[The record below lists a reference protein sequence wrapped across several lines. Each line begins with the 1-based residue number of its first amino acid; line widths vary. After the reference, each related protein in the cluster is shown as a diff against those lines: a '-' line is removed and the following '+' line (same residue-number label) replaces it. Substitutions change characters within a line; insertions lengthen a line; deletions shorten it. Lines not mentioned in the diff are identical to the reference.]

1 MAHMKLFMFA
11 LVCCLGVIFGSFI
24 NALVWR
30 LAKQEGL
37 DTGEPTPKKP
47 KAKTSAKKS
56 VATTDYSITTGRSMC
71 PQCHHTLAAKDL
83 VPVLSWLSLRGK
95 CRYCGQP
102 ISRQYPL
109 VELLTGLLFM
119 VFYLGWPFSLSGL
132 HLVQF
137 VYGLIYIVF
146 FVALAVYDARW
157 FLLPD
162 KLVFSLTGLAVTQVS
177 LTAVW
182 TGDVRALWEPL
193 AAAGVISG
201 LFWVLYQVSGGRW
214 IGGGDVKLAVAL
226 GLIVA
231 SPLQALLLVFCASLL
246 GMLGSIPVL
255 LGGKEGLK
263 AHIPFGPYLLA
274 GCFIVLLWGERLWTW
289 YMSLTYVG

>member
-1 MAHMKLFMFA
+1 MIIVFL
-11 LVCCLGVIFGSFI
+11 CGLGLIFGSFV

-37 DTGEPTPKKP
+37 DAGEPTPKKP

-146 FVALAVYDARW
+146 FCSACCVRCALV
-157 FLLPD
+157 
-162 KLVFSLTGLAVTQVS
+162 
-177 LTAVW
+177 
-182 TGDVRALWEPL
+182 L
-193 AAAGVISG
+193 AARQACFFAYRPCGDAGKPNCCMD
-201 LFWVLYQVSGGRW
+201 W
-214 IGGGDVKLAVAL
+214 
-226 GLIVA
+226 
-231 SPLQALLLVFCASLL
+231 
-246 GMLGSIPVL
+246 
-255 LGGKEGLK
+255 
-263 AHIPFGPYLLA
+263 
-274 GCFIVLLWGERLWTW
+274 
-289 YMSLTYVG
+289 